1 MPITGVYFIPSHP
14 NSSTALG
21 TITERLRSA
30 YPDEELIPLGRWA
43 LEQKLM
49 RDTPSLIPASANPAA
64 GKPRYMQFLSLS
76 HYHTH
81 GFIYTSEP
89 QEKPY
94 HPPHAP
100 AGASPS
106 PAASTSM
113 AQSPYQ
119 PQSQSQQSH
128 STANSVSASASASN
142 SFTASSDSAPMNM
155 TILPMASF
163 GTMFHHFTYA
173 CQPFWAHRLTVAVPN
188 GVIFDVGDFRVRV
201 GDVRQTFP
209 TARPRGTVIEIEW
222 RGPTV
227 LDSVV
232 SAGSGLEGRSQV
244 GLELDADA
252 DSGIDVDFSIE
263 EEDVDAEY
271 VATAALIREFWGR
284 LGVEGAR
291 EAILVPGVGKEVKE
305 RLKGWKAARLKGLDT
320 VAGGGGDRGVDLD
333 GADVA
338 RQYMEVLRFN
348 R

>member
-1 MPITGVYFIPSHP
+1 MPITGVYFLPSHP

-21 TITERLRSA
+21 AITERLRSA
-30 YPDEELIPLGRWA
+30 YPDEDLIPLGRWA

-49 RDTPSLIPASANPAA
+49 RDTPSLIPASANPSA
-64 GKPRYMQFLSLS
+64 GKPRYMQFLSLT
-76 HYHTH
+76 HYPAH

-89 QEKPY
+89 PEKPF

-106 PAASTSM
+106 PAPGSAPI
-113 AQSPYQ
+113 AQSQFQ
-119 PQSQSQQSH
+119 PQSQSQSQS
-128 STANSVSASASASN
+128 SSNSN
-142 SFTASSDSAPMNM
+142 SFTASSVSSPMIM
-155 TILPMASF
+155 TVLPMPSF
-163 GTMFHHFTYA
+163 GMLFHHFTYA

-188 GVIFDVGDFRVRV
+188 GVIYDVGDFRVRL

-209 TARPRGTVIEIEW
+209 TGRPRGTVIEIEW

-227 LDSVV
+227 VDSVA
-232 SAGSGLEGRSQV
+232 SAYLGVQNTDEQDS
-244 GLELDADA
+244 

-263 EEDVDAEY
+263 ESDVDAEY
-271 VATAALIREFWGR
+271 AATAALIREFWGR
-284 LGVEGAR
+284 LGVDGAR
-291 EAILVPGVGKEVKE
+291 EAILVPGLGKEVKD
-305 RLKGWKAARLKGLDT
+305 RLKKWKAAKMKNDQGPGA
-320 VAGGGGDRGVDLD
+320 VVENEVDMD

>member
-49 RDTPSLIPASANPAA
+49 RDTPSLVPASANPSA
-64 GKPRYMQFLSLS
+64 GKPRYMQFLSLT
-76 HYHTH
+76 HYPTH

-89 QEKPY
+89 EGKLS
-94 HPPHAP
+94 HSPHAP

-106 PAASTSM
+106 PVPGSVPM
-113 AQSPYQ
+113 IQSQ
-119 PQSQSQQSH
+119 SLSQSQSQ
-128 STANSVSASASASN
+128 STRNSN
-142 SFTASSDSAPMNM
+142 SFTASSDSSPMIM
-155 TILPMASF
+155 TVLPMPSF
-163 GTMFHHFTYA
+163 GMLFHHFTYA

-188 GVIFDVGDFRVRV
+188 GVIYDMGDFRVRL

-209 TARPRGTVIEIEW
+209 TARPRGTLIEIEW

-227 LDSVV
+227 VDSLA
-232 SAGSGLEGRSQV
+232 SAHLGSQSTDEQDS
-244 GLELDADA
+244 
-252 DSGIDVDFSIE
+252 DSGIDVEFSIE
-263 EEDVDAEY
+263 ESDVDAEY
-271 VATAALIREFWGR
+271 AATAALIREFWGR

-291 EAILVPGVGKEVKE
+291 EAILVPGVGDEVKG
-305 RLKGWKAARLKGLDT
+305 RLKKGRAAKMKNDQGPGAVGENEAD
-320 VAGGGGDRGVDLD
+320 VD

>member
-49 RDTPSLIPASANPAA
+49 RDTPSLIPASANPSAE
-64 GKPRYMQFLSLS
+64 KPRYMQFLSLT
-76 HYHTH
+76 HYPTH

-89 QEKPY
+89 PEKPF

-106 PAASTSM
+106 PVPGSAPM
-113 AQSPYQ
+113 AQSPSQ
-119 PQSQSQQSH
+119 PLSQSTS
-128 STANSVSASASASN
+128 NSN
-142 SFTASSDSAPMNM
+142 SFTASSDSSPMIM
-155 TILPMASF
+155 TVLPMPSF
-163 GTMFHHFTYA
+163 GMLFQHFTYA

-188 GVIFDVGDFRVRV
+188 GVIYDVGDFRVRL

-227 LDSVV
+227 VDSVA
-232 SAGSGLEGRSQV
+232 SAHLGAQSAQSTDEQDS
-244 GLELDADA
+244 

-263 EEDVDAEY
+263 ESDVDAEY
-271 VATAALIREFWGR
+271 AATAALIREFWGR

-291 EAILVPGVGKEVKE
+291 EAILVPGIGKEIKD
-305 RLKGWKAARLKGLDT
+305 RLKKWRAAKMKNDKGPGAVGEYEADMN
-320 VAGGGGDRGVDLD
+320 

>member
-106 PAASTSM
+106 PGPGPASM
-113 AQSPYQ
+113 AQSPSQ
-119 PQSQSQQSH
+119 PQSH
-128 STANSVSASASASN
+128 STTNSASN
-142 SFTASSDSAPMNM
+142 SFTASSDSSPMNM
-155 TILPMASF
+155 TILPMSSF
-163 GTMFHHFTYA
+163 STMFHHFTYA

-227 LDSVV
+227 LDSVF
-232 SAGSGLEGRSQV
+232 AASGLEGKGRLGV
-244 GLELDADA
+244 EMDADVDA
-252 DSGIDVDFSIE
+252 DSGIDVDFAIE

-271 VATAALIREFWGR
+271 VATAALIREFWAR

-305 RLKGWKAARLKGLDT
+305 RLEGWKAARLKGLDT
-320 VAGGGGDRGVDLD
+320 AVAGGGGERGVDVD

>member
-14 NSSTALG
+14 NSSTALAA
-21 TITERLRSA
+21 ITERLRSA

-49 RDTPSLIPASANPAA
+49 RDTPSLIPASANTQS

-76 HYHTH
+76 HYPTH

-89 QEKPY
+89 PEKPF

-106 PAASTSM
+106 PPPPM
-113 AQSPYQ
+113 AQSQ
-119 PQSQSQQSH
+119 PQFLSLSQSTS
-128 STANSVSASASASN
+128 NSN
-142 SFTASSDSAPMNM
+142 SFTASSESSPMIM
-155 TILPMASF
+155 TILPMPSF
-163 GTMFHHFTYA
+163 GTLFHHFTYA

-188 GVIFDVGDFRVRV
+188 GVIYDVGDFRVRV

-227 LDSVV
+227 VDSITNM
-232 SAGSGLEGRSQV
+232 SAEGVDGQD
-244 GLELDADA
+244 E
-252 DSGIDVDFSIE
+252 DSGIDVKFSIE
-263 EEDVDAEY
+263 ESDVDAEY

-284 LGVEGAR
+284 LGVQGAR
-291 EAILVPGVGKEVKE
+291 EAILVPGVGNEVKD
-305 RLKGWKAARLKGLDT
+305 RLKKLRDEKKNGNE
-320 VAGGGGDRGVDLD
+320 VDME
-333 GADVA
+333 GADIA